1 MITLIHS
8 WMNNNQLLIAYREKL
23 ISYVSD
29 VARDVD
35 ILYAPDIVD
44 REHPGTVSDDGRFFI
59 MMINV
64 VKLNPRSNTHG
75 ISVDCQTVEK
85 RCQSLYQE
93 SCFKN
98 KNDT

>member
-8 WMNNNQLLIAYREKL
+8 LYQSIIDCLWSLL

-44 REHPGTVSDDGRFFI
+44 REYPGTLSEDGRFFI
-59 MMINV
+59 MTINV

-98 KNDT
+98 KKK